1 MWSLMRRNPGALGA
15 ALLLHLMLA
24 VLTLVGVDWLA
35 SPEKALTRPRVVQAT
50 IVDAAAL
57 ESEAKRQAEAEIRRR
72 VEAMRQAAAKAHRR
86 AEAKRQAEAEAH
98 RRAEAKRQAEAE
110 AHRRAEAKR
119 QVEAKAQRRAEA
131 EAHRRAEVE
140 AELLAALDAELAA
153 SELGIYKS
161 AIQERIRR
169 IWVRQPGMGQNLSC
183 LVEARII
190 PGGEVVPASVHIIR
204 GSGNPAFDHSVVTA
218 VYKASPLPVPAGQPF
233 EQFRN
238 LRLEFRP

>member
-72 VEAMRQAAAKAHRR
+72 VEAMRQAAAK
-86 AEAKRQAEAEAH
+86 AH